1 MSSKSNSRQ
10 RRTTKANTK
19 NRLEKKVSTKPSP
32 LQATVSLKTPSGY
45 ANLTRYSELI
55 STPDLEIQCFTR
67 VTASRELSQVVEL
80 LERTSSV
87 LVLTDRI
94 SRNIAIWEK
103 NFKGF
108 LSLDQVIFLL
118 LVTKLVLRNGLST
131 VSSLTYREAI
141 KE

>member
-1 MSSKSNSRQ
+1 MNSKSSSKRIVRQAKSR
-10 RRTTKANTK
+10 R
-19 NRLEKKVSTKPSP
+19 EKKASTKPSP
-32 LQATVSLKTPSGY
+32 LQATLSLKTHSGY
-45 ANLTRYSELI
+45 GSLTKYSELI
-55 STPDLEIQCFTR
+55 SIPDLVLECSIP
-67 VTASRELSQVVEL
+67 VTASPELSRVVAL

-94 SRNIAIWEK
+94 SQNIAIWEK
-103 NFKGF
+103 SFKGF